1 MEKNRSPFQRHE
13 HEWFY
18 KYTNAKVAKIALV
31 NRTLRWSSPVL
42 FNDPF
47 DVPREL
53 PIGFQEVEFQAALA
67 NEVARILEN
76 QEIVEPSAHPKLY
89 ALVQQ
94 LRRSGSENIGK
105 LIAYGLRRFAN
116 ENAITHKGLF
126 DEICEYWE
134 SLRPQLRILC
144 LSEVNDSMSMWYH
157 YADKYKGVV
166 LGLKCID
173 EIDSPWL
180 IAQPVKYQDAPPFFL
195 TKEAFV
201 RSITGQQ
208 PLDYKKN
215 FIDHLY
221 IKTTDWE
228 YEKEWRVATVARP
241 GELGH
246 CSDYPIHPRNFGA
259 IYLGQDIS
267 EEDETD
273 ILARLDHELSHV
285 SVYKV
290 VHISKERRLRFDKVR

>member
-18 KYTNAKVAKIALV
+18 KYTTAKVAKIAFV

-53 PIGFQEVEFQAALA
+53 PIGFREEELHEALA

-76 QEIVEPSAHPKLY
+76 QELVEPSTHPKLY

-94 LRRSGSENIGK
+94 LRPAGSEGLRK
-105 LIAYGLRRFAN
+105 LIAYELRCFAK
-116 ENAITHKGLF
+116 EKPIAQRGLF
-126 DEICEYWE
+126 DELCVHWE
-134 SLRPQLRILC
+134 SLIPQLRILC
-144 LSEVNDSMSMWYH
+144 LSEVNNSMSMWSH
-157 YADKYKGVV
+157 YADKHSGVV
-166 LGLKCID
+166 LALKCID

-180 IAQPVKYQDAPPFFL
+180 IAQPVKYQDAPPLFP
-195 TKEAFV
+195 TKEDLV

-208 PLDYKKN
+208 PLDYKQL
-215 FIDHLY
+215 FIKHLY
-221 IKTTDWE
+221 MKTTDWE
-228 YEKEWRVATVARP
+228 YEKEWRVATFIRP
-241 GELGH
+241 GESGH

-267 EEDETD
+267 KEDETD
-273 ILARLDHELSHV
+273 ILALLDHELSHV
-285 SVYKV
+285 SAYKA
-290 VHISKERRLRFDKVR
+290 VHISKERRLQFNRIR